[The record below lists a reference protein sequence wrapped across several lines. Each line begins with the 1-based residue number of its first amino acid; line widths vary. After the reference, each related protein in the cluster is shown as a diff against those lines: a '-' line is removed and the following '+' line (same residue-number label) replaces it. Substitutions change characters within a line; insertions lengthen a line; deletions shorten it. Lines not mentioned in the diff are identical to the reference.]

1 MPMPRYKP
9 SEVRAVTGEAVQYQ
23 AEAQMFGTIE
33 SKMNEWTNFLY
44 KKGATIAT
52 AKGKEQGTLDAM
64 QGKVKIE
71 DDNNILGN
79 TFYDEAYKDA
89 AYTAYGIQTELDA
102 SNYAELAK
110 LQANGDP
117 EAYKAS
123 FDKYQTTIMSEAPNE
138 HMRGIASQ
146 SFQKYGMKGY
156 VAIQKERID
165 RVNKQNEESYK
176 SGVKLLEDQI
186 IEAYSYG
193 KNDIALQLSSQL
205 ASLHNRGIE
214 QGWTNENSAMHQ
226 AKELKKSAIKGK
238 MFEDFRQSKDKIGFI
253 KQVRESTQLDETERQ
268 KVVDAMHKQIKSV
281 NEDYKIMN
289 EREEESRK
297 QFTSNIKKKNY
308 SDLAKGTL
316 EQKDL
321 DYQLERGF
329 ISLSDYDDLSER
341 AKTGT
346 AHKTDPEA
354 YLTIYKNIDDY
365 SEESIVKSKKL
376 SSSDRIKLLDEK
388 AKREKMLETEAEK
401 EGKWDLTM
409 NGKQANKELKNH
421 FGIMEG
427 TIMDKLDMNNDNMR
441 DFTMLQSQV
450 FDEIQSLP
458 LEQRSSKSLQ
468 IVRRTLSEYNDGK
481 IVGTKK
487 HTTAKEAEK
496 KKQQDSDNALMKA
509 KQEPIKGQNKFM
521 SFMEGMF
528 K

>member
-1 MPMPRYKP
+1 MPRYKP

-52 AKGKEQGTLDAM
+52 AKGKEQGTMDAM

-117 EAYKAS
+117 EAYKSS
-123 FDKYQTTIMSEAPNE
+123 FDKYQTTIMSEAPND
-138 HMRGIASQ
+138 HMRAIASQ

-186 IEAYSYG
+186 VEAYSYG
-193 KNDIALQLSSQL
+193 RNDEALKISSQL

-214 QGWTNENSAMHQ
+214 QGWTNENSAMYQ
-226 AKELKKSAIKGK
+226 AKELQKSAIKGK
-238 MFEDFRQSKDKIGFI
+238 MFEDFRQSKDKIKTI
-253 KQVRESTQLDETERQ
+253 NEVRNSTQLDEAERQ
-268 KVVDAMHKQIKSV
+268 KVVDAMHKQMKSQ
-281 NEDYKIMN
+281 NDDYKIAN
-289 EREEESRK
+289 EKDEESRK
-297 QFTSNIKKKNY
+297 LFTANIKKKNY
-308 SDLAKGTL
+308 SELVKGTL
-316 EQKDL
+316 DQKDL
-321 DYQLERGF
+321 DYQLEKGF
-329 ISLSDYDDLSER
+329 ISLSDYDELSER
-341 AKTGT
+341 SKTGT
-346 AHKTDPEA
+346 AHKTDSEE
-354 YLTIYKNIDDY
+354 YLRIYNNIDSY
-365 SEESIVKSKKL
+365 SVEGISKSKKL
-376 SSSDRIKLLDEK
+376 SSSDRLKLLGEK
-388 AKREKMLETEAEK
+388 EKRETMLENEAEK

-409 NGKQANKELKNH
+409 NGKQANKELKNY

-441 DFTMLQSQV
+441 DYTMLQSQV

-458 LEQRSSKSLQ
+458 VEQRSSKSLQ
-468 IVRRTLSEYNDGK
+468 IVRKTLSDYDDGK
-481 IVGTKK
+481 IIGTSKHKK
-487 HTTAKEAEK
+487 AKEAEK
-496 KKQQDSDNALMKA
+496 KKQQDSDNALMKE
-509 KQEPIKGQNKFM
+509 KQEDIKGKNKFM
-521 SFMEGMF
+521 DFMGGMF